1 MDKRTITALAIV
13 TGIVLVGA
21 YTAYDGSK
29 TADKPITAPKL
40 GPVVQQ
46 NDAKSSA
53 ANPRLHQETPVAII
67 EENQK
72 KDKQALKIVVPQDK
86 LSHLYI
92 VKCSAC
98 HGRDGNGPVGPSIA
112 GKSYEYNL
120 KKLMEY
126 KKNQVENTMMEDLL
140 TRTDEK
146 ELESLAR
153 EISNFKTST
162 INESK

>member
-1 MDKRTITALAIV
+1 MEKRSLIALAAVGCIAL
-13 TGIVLVGA
+13 IGA

-40 GPVVQQ
+40 GPVAQQ
-46 NDAKSSA
+46 KAAAPIKTAQEVSAVKTLDASTLEKKSKT
-53 ANPRLHQETPVAII
+53 PRV
-67 EENQK
+67 
-72 KDKQALKIVVPQDK
+72 VVPQEK

-120 KKLMEY
+120 KKLIEY
-126 KKNQVENTMMEDLL
+126 KNNQVENTMMADLL
-140 TRTDEK
+140 TRTNEK
-146 ELESLAR
+146 ELQTLAK

-162 INESK
+162 INDQK

>member
-1 MDKRTITALAIV
+1 MEKRSLIALAAVGCIAL
-13 TGIVLVGA
+13 IGA

-40 GPVVQQ
+40 GPVAQQ
-46 NDAKSSA
+46 KATAPVKTAQAVSTVKTPDASTLEKKTK
-53 ANPRLHQETPVAII
+53 TPKV
-67 EENQK
+67 
-72 KDKQALKIVVPQDK
+72 VVPQEK

-120 KKLMEY
+120 KKLIDY
-126 KKNQVENTMMEDLL
+126 KNNQVENTMMADLL

-146 ELESLAR
+146 ELQTLAK

-162 INESK
+162 INDQK

>member
-1 MDKRTITALAIV
+1 MEKRSLIALAAVGCIAL
-13 TGIVLVGA
+13 IGA

-40 GPVVQQ
+40 GPVAQQ
-46 NDAKSSA
+46 KAAAPIKTAQEVSTVKTLDASTLEKKSKT
-53 ANPRLHQETPVAII
+53 PRV
-67 EENQK
+67 
-72 KDKQALKIVVPQDK
+72 VVPQEK

-120 KKLMEY
+120 KKLIEY
-126 KKNQVENTMMEDLL
+126 KNNQVENTMMADLL

-146 ELESLAR
+146 ELQTLAK

-162 INESK
+162 INDQK

>member
-1 MDKRTITALAIV
+1 MEKRTVIALTAVACIALI
-13 TGIVLVGA
+13 GA

-40 GPVVQQ
+40 GPVAQQ
-46 NDAKSSA
+46 KNTTKPVKLEHEVPLAK
-53 ANPRLHQETPVAII
+53 TPVADGL
-67 EENQK
+67 EKESK
-72 KDKQALKIVVPQDK
+72 APKIVVPQEK

-120 KKLMEY
+120 KKLIEY
-126 KKNQVENTMMEDLL
+126 KKGQVENTMMADLL

-146 ELESLAR
+146 ELQNLAK

-162 INESK
+162 INEQK

>member
-1 MDKRTITALAIV
+1 MEKRSLIALAAVGCIAL
-13 TGIVLVGA
+13 IGA

-40 GPVVQQ
+40 GLVAQQ
-46 NDAKSSA
+46 KAAAPIKTAQEVSTVKTLDASTLEKKSKT
-53 ANPRLHQETPVAII
+53 PRV
-67 EENQK
+67 
-72 KDKQALKIVVPQDK
+72 VVPQEK

-120 KKLMEY
+120 KKLIEY
-126 KKNQVENTMMEDLL
+126 KNNQVENTMMADLL

-146 ELESLAR
+146 ELQTLAK

-162 INESK
+162 INDQK

>member
-1 MDKRTITALAIV
+1 MEKRSLIALAAVGCIAL
-13 TGIVLVGA
+13 IGA

-40 GPVVQQ
+40 GPVAQQ
-46 NDAKSSA
+46 KAAAPIKTAQEVSTVKTLDTSTLEKKSKT
-53 ANPRLHQETPVAII
+53 PRV
-67 EENQK
+67 
-72 KDKQALKIVVPQDK
+72 VVPQEK

-120 KKLMEY
+120 KKLIEY
-126 KKNQVENTMMEDLL
+126 KNNQVENTMMADLL

-146 ELESLAR
+146 ELQTLAK

-162 INESK
+162 INDQK